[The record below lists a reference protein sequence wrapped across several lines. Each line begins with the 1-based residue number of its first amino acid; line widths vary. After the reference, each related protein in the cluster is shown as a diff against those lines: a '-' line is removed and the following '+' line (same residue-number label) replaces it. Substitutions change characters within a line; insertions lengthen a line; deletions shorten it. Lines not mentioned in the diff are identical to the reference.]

1 VIIKYDNI
9 SAQQKTHNGEVAMG
23 KKKNKANKQVA
34 ANAAAAE
41 PVHGKRI
48 EFTAGAWRFYNA
60 QSEAVKAEFDI
71 ALTELE
77 TKGRLVPPMG
87 KNIAPNLY
95 EIRVKVD
102 PNQYRLFY
110 CYFDPDGVLVLSG
123 FVKKTRKTPRHEI
136 DAAKR
141 IRSGVLK

>member
-1 VIIKYDNI
+1 M
-9 SAQQKTHNGEVAMG
+9 A
-23 KKKNKANKQVA
+23 KKKKSSGRT
-34 ANAAAAE
+34 AAAAATSAAATATG
-41 PVHGKRI
+41 GKHI
-48 EFTAGAWRFYNA
+48 EFTPGAWRFYTA

-95 EIRVKVD
+95 EIRVKVN

-110 CYFDPDGVLVLSG
+110 CYFDTNGVLVLSG
-123 FVKKTRKTPRHEI
+123 FVKKTRKTPQHEI
-136 DAAKR
+136 DKAKR
-141 IRSGVLK
+141 IRAGVLK

>member
-1 VIIKYDNI
+1 M
-9 SAQQKTHNGEVAMG
+9 A
-23 KKKNKANKQVA
+23 KKKKKSNGQTADASAVA
-34 ANAAAAE
+34 AVAATG
-41 PVHGKRI
+41 GKRI
-48 EFTAGAWRFYNA
+48 EFTPGAWRFYTA

-136 DAAKR
+136 GVAKR
-141 IRSGVLK
+141 IRSEVLK

>member
-1 VIIKYDNI
+1 MAKKTKKTNARAV
-9 SAQQKTHNGEVAMG
+9 SATGATATETAMG
-23 KKKNKANKQVA
+23 
-34 ANAAAAE
+34 
-41 PVHGKRI
+41 GKHI
-48 EFTAGAWRFYNA
+48 EFTPGAWRFYTA

-71 ALTELE
+71 ALIELE

-110 CYFDPDGVLVLSG
+110 CYFDPNGVLVLSG
-123 FVKKTRKTPRHEI
+123 FVKKTRKTPQHEI
-136 DAAKR
+136 DKAKR
-141 IRSGVLK
+141 IRTGVLK

>member
-1 VIIKYDNI
+1 MAKR
-9 SAQQKTHNGEVAMG
+9 
-23 KKKNKANKQVA
+23 KKKSNVRATSVT
-34 ANAAAAE
+34 AAAATE
-41 PVHGKRI
+41 KLTGGKHI
-48 EFTAGAWRFYNA
+48 EFTPGAWRFYTA

-110 CYFDPDGVLVLSG
+110 CYFDPNGVLVLSG
-123 FVKKTRKTPRHEI
+123 FVKKTQKTPKHEI
-136 DAAKR
+136 DKAKR
-141 IRSGVLK
+141 IRAEVLK

>member
-1 VIIKYDNI
+1 M
-9 SAQQKTHNGEVAMG
+9 A
-23 KKKNKANKQVA
+23 KKKKKSNGQTADASAVA
-34 ANAAAAE
+34 AVAATG
-41 PVHGKRI
+41 GKRI
-48 EFTAGAWRFYNA
+48 EFTPGAWRFYTA

-95 EIRVKVD
+95 EIRVKVA

-110 CYFDPDGVLVLSG
+110 CYFDPNGVLVLSG

-136 DAAKR
+136 DKAKR
-141 IRSGVLK
+141 IRTGVLK